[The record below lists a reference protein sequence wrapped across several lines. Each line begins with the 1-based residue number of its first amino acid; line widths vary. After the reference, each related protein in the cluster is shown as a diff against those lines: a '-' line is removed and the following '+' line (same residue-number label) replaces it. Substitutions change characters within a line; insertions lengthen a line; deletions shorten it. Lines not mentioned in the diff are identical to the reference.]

1 MKPYKSIVAP
11 LLAIVLLA
19 SCSGSSDKGVTSPSG
34 GSVTPVLTSI
44 TVSGG
49 NSMTV
54 GGTLQLTASPKDQ
67 TGAAINA
74 AVVWSTSSAFVA
86 TVSSTGL
93 VTGVAAGQA
102 TITATAGSVASAPT
116 AITVT
121 AGSFPLSA
129 TVNMPG
135 TVFSPTS
142 VDIAQGGTVSFV
154 FPALAHNVLFN
165 TTTGA
170 PQDIP
175 ITSNATVSRTFATK
189 GTFNYVCSIHSGM
202 IGTIVVR

>member
-1 MKPYKSIVAP
+1 MKACKSIAVP

-19 SCSGSSDKGVTSPSG
+19 SCSGGGDKGVTNPVG
-34 GSVTPVLTSI
+34 VSVTPVLTSI
-44 TVSGG
+44 TVSG
-49 NSMTV
+49 NSSTTV

-74 AVVWSTSSAFVA
+74 AVTWTTSSAFVA
-86 TVSSTGL
+86 TVSSSGL

-116 AITVT
+116 TITVT

-142 VDIAQGGTVSFV
+142 VDIAQGGTVSFI

-165 TTTGA
+165 TATGA

-175 ITSNATVSRTFATK
+175 ITANATVSRTFATK
-189 GTFNYVCSIHSGM
+189 GTFNYVCSLHSGM
-202 IGTIVVR
+202 IGAIVVR

>member
-1 MKPYKSIVAP
+1 M
-11 LLAIVLLA
+11 LAATLLA
-19 SCSGSSDKGVTSPSG
+19 SCSGGGDKGVTNPG
-34 GSVTPVLTSI
+34 GGGGVTPVLTSI
-44 TVSGG
+44 TISGS
-49 NSMTV
+49 NSTTV

-74 AVVWSTSSAFVA
+74 AVTWTTSSAFVA

-102 TITATAGSVASAPT
+102 TITATSGSVTSAPT
-116 AITVT
+116 IITVT
-121 AGSFPLSA
+121 TGAFPLSA

-135 TVFSPTS
+135 TLFSPTN

-165 TTTGA
+165 STAGA

-175 ITSNATVSRTFATK
+175 ITSNATVTRTFATK
-189 GTFNYVCSIHSGM
+189 GTFNYVCSIHTGM
-202 IGTIVVR
+202 IGAIVVR